1 MMYKLEA
8 KMRLMI
14 QHALLLQLQA
24 TLMKHWQKVSNLY
37 ALEVVRKSAWNMCMH
52 YFKAVLWSL

>member
-1 MMYKLEA
+1 ML
-8 KMRLMI
+8 LMI

-52 YFKAVLWSL
+52 YFKAVLWSLWIT